1 MGCCVGLGGVEVELF
16 LFGGVVQ
23 VAAKDQSSELVVLQP
38 VHQGLLVPLVSLIV
52 EDEYASET
60 VQYPTL
66 LKVVIQL
73 QVLVDR
79 I

>member
-1 MGCCVGLGGVEVELF
+1 M
-16 LFGGVVQ
+16 
-23 VAAKDQSSELVVLQP
+23 AAEDQSSELVILQSI
-38 VHQGLLVPLVSLIV
+38 HQGLLVSFVSLIV

-73 QVLVDR
+73 
-79 I
+79 

>member
-1 MGCCVGLGGVEVELF
+1 M
-16 LFGGVVQ
+16 
-23 VAAKDQSSELVVLQP
+23 AAEDQSSELVVLQP

-66 LKVVIQL
+66 LKIIIQL
-73 QVLVDR
+73 
-79 I
+79 